1 MSVDAQRHPG
11 GQHDL
16 DQAISMRRRR
26 RSNRGRRFRRHRGRL
41 RRRCRCRQFNRSKLH
56 RRAGDH
62 GARQAHQLLPPSVKL
77 AGADP
82 VFAGDLGC
90 GQIRP
95 QAFGDDLALLVGRP
109 RPPRFSP
116 GQNLDASL
124 TSAPVITRTSALSF
138 RDQVRRHHIHPQTR
152 SYSGHE
158 PPDVADAPLT
168 QMRRH
173 YPLIRISRKAP
184 VPVATGGC

>member
-1 MSVDAQRHPG
+1 MSPTHR
-11 GQHDL
+11 L
-16 DQAISMRRRR
+16 R
-26 RSNRGRRFRRHRGRL
+26 RSNRGRRFRRHRGRQ

-168 QMRRH
+168 P
-173 YPLIRISRKAP
+173 PLLFGIHTRSRGCGRYSPAISSCRNSSSHRSSP
-184 VPVATGGC
+184 